1 MNIITD
7 IALIAIMVENVRRI
21 QTTWGK
27 KTLVICVFGSRIFV
41 TPALICQ
48 IYFSSKGLSSRDPTF
63 DMWELTI
70 IMMVV
75 QVMSILAI
83 CIPNLKPFLDSL
95 ESGQIRVDDLRRQGK
110 SSSGGYNS
118 DKNGYK
124 NSAQNSGVR
133 SNSRGLVSNR
143 GRDPLASKAS
153 QRSKMFEM
161 VDMPKS
167 KKDQSS
173 ANSTQKDI
181 HQSDGN
187 VAWDGQSHTSQTILI
202 QQTKTWHVD
211 VETRDS
217 SD

>member
-1 MNIITD
+1 
-7 IALIAIMVENVRRI
+7 MVENVRRI

-27 KTLVICVFGSRIFV
+27 KTLVICVFGSRVFV

-48 IYFSSKGLSSRDPTF
+48 IFYSSKGLSSSDPTF
-63 DMWELTI
+63 DMWELTV
-70 IMMVV
+70 IMAVV
-75 QVMSILAI
+75 QVTSILAI

-118 DKNGYK
+118 YRNGYK
-124 NSAQNSGVR
+124 NSGQNSAGH
-133 SNSRGLVSNR
+133 SNSRVLNSNR
-143 GRDPLASKAS
+143 DRDPLASKAS

-161 VDMPKS
+161 VDIPKS
-167 KKDQSS
+167 RKDQSS
-173 ANSTQKDI
+173 ANSTQKDL
-181 HQSDGN
+181 HQSDAN

-211 VETRDS
+211 VETRNS